1 MKITVDVSAKER
13 LEALLNWVAKRA
25 EDKAHKNNG
34 DIIADFIEKFIVF
47 ELKRLEN
54 KNESISQDIEI
65 PDSVVIQPLL
75 AMKDKMVE
83 GFDEFLQTKG
93 IMKVSKT
100 SQSGRNSTPAITQT
114 ATAPP
119 PPAIKSST
127 SRNGNGHTIGIKR
140 KLNNTE
146 KDNIRADFKRLNGE
160 YEDQKKSCTA
170 LLPQMGT
177 EITVWQITGFVSSLH
192 REIAAGRAGVLV
204 NDMDAYLKFLENHK
218 KLWAQY
224 TSQKYQNLRTQ
235 NLNTSPKFTSG
246 TFPKKTV

>member
-1 MKITVDVSAKER
+1 MKLTVDVSAKER
-13 LEALLNWVAKRA
+13 LEAILNWVASRA

-93 IMKVSKT
+93 IMAVSKT
-100 SQSGRNSTPAITQT
+100 SQSGVNSNPAMTQT

-119 PPAIKSST
+119 PTTKNST
-127 SRNGNGHTIGIKR
+127 PRNGNGHAVGIKR
-140 KLNNTE
+140 KLNSLE
-146 KDNIRADFKRLNGE
+146 KDNIRADFKQLNGE

-177 EITVWQITGFVSSLH
+177 EITVWQITGFVSFLH
-192 REIAAGRAGVLV
+192 REIAAGRFEVD
-204 NDMDAYLKFLENHK
+204 DMDSYMNFLERHK
-218 KLWAQY
+218 QLWAQY
-224 TSQKYQNLRTQ
+224 NSQKYQNLRAS
-235 NLNTSPKFTSG
+235 NPVNTAPKFTKN

>member
-13 LEALLNWVAKRA
+13 LEALLNWIAKRA
-25 EDKAHKNNG
+25 EDKAHKNSG

-65 PDSVVIQPLL
+65 PDSVVIQPLI
-75 AMKDKMVE
+75 AMKDKMAE

-100 SQSGRNSTPAITQT
+100 SQSGRNSIPAMTQT

-119 PPAIKSST
+119 LTTPPPFTNST
-127 SRNGNGHTIGIKR
+127 RNGNGHKPGIKR

-146 KDNIRADFKRLNGE
+146 KDNISADFKRLNGE
-160 YEDQKKSCTA
+160 YEDQQNSCTA

-177 EITVWQITGFVSSLH
+177 EITVWQITGFVSYLH
-192 REIAAGRAGVLV
+192 REIAAGRFEVD
-204 NDMDAYLKFLENHK
+204 DMDSYMKFLETHK
-218 KLWAQY
+218 QLWAQY
-224 TSQKYQNLRTQ
+224 NSQKYQNLRTQ
-235 NLNTSPKFTSG
+235 NLNTTPKFTSG

>member
-1 MKITVDVSAKER
+1 MKLTIDVSAKER
-13 LEALLNWVAKRA
+13 LEAILNWVAKRA

-54 KNESISQDIEI
+54 KNESISQEIEI

-93 IMKVSKT
+93 IMPKT
-100 SQSGRNSTPAITQT
+100 PQSGGNSNPTMAQT

-119 PPAIKSST
+119 PST
-127 SRNGNGHTIGIKR
+127 TNSTRNGNGHAVGRKR
-140 KLNNTE
+140 KLNSPE

-170 LLPQMGT
+170 LLPQMGND
-177 EITVWQITGFVSSLH
+177 ITVWQITGFVSFLH
-192 REIAAGRAGVLV
+192 REIAAGRFEVD
-204 NDMDAYLKFLENHK
+204 DMDSYMKFLENHK
-218 KLWAQY
+218 WLWAQY
-224 TSQKYQNLRTQ
+224 NSKKYQTLRTQ
-235 NLNTSPKFTSG
+235 NLNTTPRFTSG
-246 TFPKKTV
+246 TFPQRTV